1 LFSEKSIGWTNYP
14 GTTWNL
20 ILDYVRPAI
29 YSGKNQFL
37 SFELSNELSEAIIKF
52 TKTLTFQYICF
63 FFSTKYIARRYT
75 SNNDIVVGT
84 PIYKTVSDGLI
95 NKVVPL
101 QTNVKPQISFKDFL
115 LQVKDTTIGAY
126 SHQSLLMN

>member
-1 LFSEKSIGWTNYP
+1 MYCSS
-14 GTTWNL
+14 
-20 ILDYVRPAI
+20 
-29 YSGKNQFL
+29 
-37 SFELSNELSEAIIKF
+37 
-52 TKTLTFQYICF
+52 
-63 FFSTKYIARRYT
+63 YT

-126 SHQSLLMN
+126 SHQSYPFNELGY